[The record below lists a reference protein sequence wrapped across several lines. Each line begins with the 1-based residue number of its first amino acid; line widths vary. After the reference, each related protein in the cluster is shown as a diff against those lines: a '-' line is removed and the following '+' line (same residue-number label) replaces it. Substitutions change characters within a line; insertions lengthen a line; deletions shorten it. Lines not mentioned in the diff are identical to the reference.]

1 MRFISRSAVR
11 TLLVGTLLGLVVL
24 GVGGRLA
31 MAAIQVDAGAS
42 PAFSVGGTMTVVFL
56 GAVSGLAG
64 GALALISGAVARRY
78 LSGHQWLRHA
88 LFGLLLFLVTMRGL
102 RGSPPAGWWYFYL
115 LVALY
120 GASMALYVRGERRLE
135 RGGSSEKDNL
145 P

>member
-11 TLLVGTLLGLVVL
+11 TLLAGTLLGLVVL

-31 MAAIQVDAGAS
+31 MAAIQVDTGAS
-42 PAFSVGGTMTVVFL
+42 PSFSVGGTTTVVFL

-64 GALALISGAVARRY
+64 AVLTLLSGAIQRRF
-78 LSGHQWLRHA
+78 LAGHPWLRHA
-88 LFGLLLFLVTMRGL
+88 LFAALLFLVTMRGL
-102 RGSPPAGWWYFYL
+102 RGTPSAGWWYFYL

-120 GASMALYVRGERRLE
+120 GAGMALYVRGERRLE